1 MQSGKDIMFLKPQT
15 PKPHLR
21 LASEI
26 DCIYLSENLRKE
38 DIQEIKAVMGN
49 VPPLLSLLIGH
60 KLSAVPLVICDAE
73 SKPVAMLGVVP
84 NGLIGSIWMVGTN
97 DLKKISLSFLRNSK
111 DVCDVLKG
119 KHQILHNYVDK
130 RNKLHINWLKWM
142 GFTIINEINYGI
154 ENRKFYEF
162 VKI

>member
-1 MQSGKDIMFLKPQT
+1 MFLKPQT

-38 DIQEIKAVMGN
+38 DIQEIQAVTGL
-49 VPPLLSLLIGH
+49 PPLLSLLTGL
-60 KLSAVPLVICDAE
+60 KLSSVPLVICNADC
-73 SKPVAMLGVVP
+73 KPVAMLGVVP
-84 NGLIGSIWMVGTN
+84 NGLIGFIWMVGTD

-142 GFTIINEINYGI
+142 GFSIINEVNYGI

>member
-1 MQSGKDIMFLKPQT
+1 MFLKPPT
-15 PKPHLR
+15 HKPHLR
-21 LASEI
+21 LASEN
-26 DCIYLSENLRKE
+26 DCIYLSENLREE
-38 DIQEIKAVMGN
+38 DKQEIKAVTGL
-49 VPPLLSLLIGH
+49 PPLLSLLSGL
-60 KLSAVPLVICDAE
+60 KMSTVPLVICNGDC
-73 SKPVAMLGVVP
+73 KPVAMLGVVP
-84 NGLIGSIWMVGTN
+84 NGLIGFIWMVGTD

-130 RNKLHINWLKWM
+130 RNKLHVNWLKWM

>member
-38 DIQEIKAVMGN
+38 DIQEIQAVTGL
-49 VPPLLSLLIGH
+49 PPLLSLLTGL
-60 KLSAVPLVICDAE
+60 KMSSVPLVICNADC
-73 SKPVAMLGVVP
+73 KPVAMLGVVP
-84 NGLIGSIWMVGTN
+84 NGLIGFIWMVGTD

-142 GFTIINEINYGI
+142 GFTIINEVTYGV

>member
-1 MQSGKDIMFLKPQT
+1 MFRPKILCFISHYLPGYKSGGPLKSIYNLSE
-15 PKPHLR
+15 HLR
-21 LASEI
+21 E
-26 DCIYLSENLRKE
+26 E

-84 NGLIGSIWMVGTN
+84 NGLIGFIWMVGTD

-119 KHQILHNYVDK
+119 KHQILHN
-130 RNKLHINWLKWM
+130 LSLIHI
-142 GFTIINEINYGI
+142 
-154 ENRKFYEF
+154 
-162 VKI
+162 

>member
-1 MQSGKDIMFLKPQT
+1 MLSGKDTMYRKL
-15 PKPHLR
+15 PHLR
-21 LASEI
+21 LATEV

-84 NGLIGSIWMVGTN
+84 NGLIGFIWMVGTD

>member
-1 MQSGKDIMFLKPQT
+1 MQSGKDIIFLKPQT
-15 PKPHLR
+15 PKPLLR

-38 DIQEIKAVMGN
+38 DIQEIQAVTGL
-49 VPPLLSLLIGH
+49 PPLLSLLTGL
-60 KLSAVPLVICDAE
+60 KMSSVPLVICNADC
-73 SKPVAMLGVVP
+73 KPVAMLGVVP
-84 NGLIGSIWMVGTN
+84 NGLIGFIWMVGTD

-142 GFTIINEINYGI
+142 GFSIINEVNYGI

>member
-1 MQSGKDIMFLKPQT
+1 MQNGKDIMFLKPQT

-38 DIQEIKAVMGN
+38 DIQEIQAVTGL
-49 VPPLLSLLIGH
+49 PPLLSLLTGL
-60 KLSAVPLVICDAE
+60 KMSSVPLVICNADC
-73 SKPVAMLGVVP
+73 KPVAMLGVVP
-84 NGLIGSIWMVGTN
+84 NGLIGFIWMVGTD

>member
-1 MQSGKDIMFLKPQT
+1 MFLKPQT

-26 DCIYLSENLRKE
+26 DCIYLSEHLRE
-38 DIQEIKAVMGN
+38 DDKQEIQAVTGL
-49 VPPLLSLLIGH
+49 PPLLSLLTGL
-60 KLSAVPLVICDAE
+60 KLSSVPLVICNADC
-73 SKPVAMLGVVP
+73 KPVAMLGVVP
-84 NGLIGSIWMVGTN
+84 NGLIGFIWMVGTD

-111 DVCDVLKG
+111 DVCDVLKS

-142 GFTIINEINYGI
+142 GFSIINEVNYGI
-154 ENRKFYEF
+154 EIRKFYEF

>member
-1 MQSGKDIMFLKPQT
+1 MQSGKDIMFLKHQT

-21 LASEI
+21 LATEV
-26 DCIYLSENLRKE
+26 DCIYLSENLRE
-38 DIQEIKAVMGN
+38 DDIQEIKAVTGLS
-49 VPPLLSLLIGH
+49 PLLPLLCG
-60 KLSAVPLVICDAE
+60 LRMSSVPLVICNADC
-73 SKPVAMLGVVP
+73 KPVAMLGVVP
-84 NGLIGSIWMVGTN
+84 NGLIGFIWMVGTD

-142 GFTIINEINYGI
+142 GFSIINEINYGV

>member
-38 DIQEIKAVMGN
+38 DIQEIQAVTGL
-49 VPPLLSLLIGH
+49 PPLLSLLTGL
-60 KLSAVPLVICDAE
+60 KMSSVPLVICNADC
-73 SKPVAMLGVVP
+73 KPVAMLGVVP
-84 NGLIGSIWMVGTN
+84 NGFIGFIWMVGTD

-142 GFTIINEINYGI
+142 GFSIINEVNYGI

>member
-1 MQSGKDIMFLKPQT
+1 MVRMEEKP
-15 PKPHLR
+15 
-21 LASEI
+21 
-26 DCIYLSENLRKE
+26 
-38 DIQEIKAVMGN
+38 
-49 VPPLLSLLIGH
+49 PPLVFVL
-60 KLSAVPLVICDAE
+60 PE
-73 SKPVAMLGVVP
+73 
-84 NGLIGSIWMVGTN
+84 
-97 DLKKISLSFLRNSK
+97 KISLSFLRNSK

-142 GFTIINEINYGI
+142 GFSIINEVNYGI

>member
-1 MQSGKDIMFLKPQT
+1 MFLKPQT

-38 DIQEIKAVMGN
+38 DIQEIQAVTGL
-49 VPPLLSLLIGH
+49 PPLLSLLTGL
-60 KLSAVPLVICDAE
+60 KLSSVPLVICNADC
-73 SKPVAMLGVVP
+73 KPVAMLGVVP
-84 NGLIGSIWMVGTN
+84 NGLIGFIWMVGTD

>member
-1 MQSGKDIMFLKPQT
+1 MFLKPQT

-38 DIQEIKAVMGN
+38 DIQEIQAVTGL
-49 VPPLLSLLIGH
+49 PPLLSLLTGL
-60 KLSAVPLVICDAE
+60 KMSSVPLVICNADC
-73 SKPVAMLGVVP
+73 KPVAMLGVVP
-84 NGLIGSIWMVGTN
+84 NGLIGFIWMVGTD

-130 RNKLHINWLKWM
+130 RNTLHVNWLKWM
-142 GFTIINEINYGI
+142 GFTIINEVTYGV

>member
-1 MQSGKDIMFLKPQT
+1 MFLKPQT

-38 DIQEIKAVMGN
+38 DIQEIQAVTGL
-49 VPPLLSLLIGH
+49 PPLLSLLTGL
-60 KLSAVPLVICDAE
+60 KMSSVPLVICNADC
-73 SKPVAMLGVVP
+73 KPVAMLGVVP
-84 NGLIGSIWMVGTN
+84 NGLIGFIWMVGTD

-142 GFTIINEINYGI
+142 GFSIINEVNYGI

>member
-1 MQSGKDIMFLKPQT
+1 MQSGKDTMYRKL
-15 PKPHLR
+15 PHLR
-21 LASEI
+21 LATEV
-26 DCIYLSENLRKE
+26 DCIYLSEHLRKE
-38 DIQEIKAVMGN
+38 DIQEIKAVVGN
-49 VPPLLSLLIGH
+49 LPPLLSLLIGH
-60 KLSAVPLVICDAE
+60 KLSAVPLVKCDAE

-84 NGLIGSIWMVGTN
+84 NGLIGFIWMVGTD

-142 GFTIINEINYGI
+142 GFSIINEVNYGI

>member
-1 MQSGKDIMFLKPQT
+1 MLSGKDTMYRKL
-15 PKPHLR
+15 PHLR
-21 LASEI
+21 LATEV
-26 DCIYLSENLRKE
+26 DCIYLSEHLRKE
-38 DIQEIKAVMGN
+38 DIQEIKAVVGN
-49 VPPLLSLLIGH
+49 LPPLLSLLIGH
-60 KLSAVPLVICDAE
+60 KIRSVPLVICDAE

-111 DVCDVLKG
+111 DVCEVLKD

-130 RNKLHINWLKWM
+130 RNTLHVNWLKWM
-142 GFTIINEINYGI
+142 GVTIINEVTYGV

>member
-38 DIQEIKAVMGN
+38 DIQEIQAVTGL
-49 VPPLLSLLIGH
+49 PPLLSLLTGL
-60 KLSAVPLVICDAE
+60 KMSSVPLVICNADC
-73 SKPVAMLGVVP
+73 KPVAMLGVVP
-84 NGLIGSIWMVGTN
+84 NGLIGFIWMVGTD

>member
-1 MQSGKDIMFLKPQT
+1 MQNGKDIMFLKPQT

-38 DIQEIKAVMGN
+38 DIQEIQAVTGL
-49 VPPLLSLLIGH
+49 PPLLSLLTGL
-60 KLSAVPLVICDAE
+60 KMSSVPLVICNADC
-73 SKPVAMLGVVP
+73 KPVAMLGVVP
-84 NGLIGSIWMVGTN
+84 NGLIGFIWMVGTD

-142 GFTIINEINYGI
+142 GFSIINEVNYGI

>member
-1 MQSGKDIMFLKPQT
+1 MFLKPQT

-38 DIQEIKAVMGN
+38 DIQEIQAVTGL
-49 VPPLLSLLIGH
+49 PPLLSLLTGL
-60 KLSAVPLVICDAE
+60 KMSSVPLVICNADC
-73 SKPVAMLGVVP
+73 KPVAMLGVVP
-84 NGLIGSIWMVGTN
+84 NGLIGFIWMGGTD

-142 GFTIINEINYGI
+142 GFSIINEVNYGI

>member
-1 MQSGKDIMFLKPQT
+1 MFLKPQT

-38 DIQEIKAVMGN
+38 DIQEIQAVTGL
-49 VPPLLSLLIGH
+49 PTLLSLLTGL
-60 KLSAVPLVICDAE
+60 KMSSVPLVICNADC
-73 SKPVAMLGVVP
+73 KPVAMLGVVP
-84 NGLIGSIWMVGTN
+84 NGLIGFIWMVGTD

-119 KHQILHNYVDK
+119 IHQILHNYVDK

-142 GFTIINEINYGI
+142 GFSIINEVNYGI